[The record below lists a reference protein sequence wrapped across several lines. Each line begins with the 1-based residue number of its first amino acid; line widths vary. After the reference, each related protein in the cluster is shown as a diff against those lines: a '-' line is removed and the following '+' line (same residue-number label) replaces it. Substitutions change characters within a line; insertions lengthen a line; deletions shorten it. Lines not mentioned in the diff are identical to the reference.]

1 MRTSLVRDVVVV
13 ALGFTTSSE
22 RLRMGEPYGPARRR
36 PYARPVP
43 AVPPPAH
50 DAAHGAGAAGP
61 PWTVRAAVALALT
74 QAAGAAAFAVRFL
87 VDVLPFEEPRLMRAG
102 FAIGVVVLVA
112 GAAAALV
119 AAARALHRLRPW
131 PRSLLVVAQI
141 MALAIGVPMAQG
153 GDRVGWAIGATALV
167 GLVLL
172 LHPTTTSALGHAE
185 HGPRPG

>member
-87 VDVLPFEEPRLMRAG
+87 ADVLPFEEPRLMRAG

-112 GAAAALV
+112 GAAGPGPWLPLSGATSVSRPWDLLLDHEATAR
-119 AAARALHRLRPW
+119 AAAAGPAWVRAQHAGP
-131 PRSLLVVAQI
+131 
-141 MALAIGVPMAQG
+141 
-153 GDRVGWAIGATALV
+153 ATAA
-167 GLVLL
+167 VLRE
-172 LHPTTTSALGHAE
+172 ALGL
-185 HGPRPG
+185 PR